1 MARSAYKIPLG
12 GGPPKGTS
20 STSSD
25 LEWLHGKQQQP
36 SLPAADTTTEETK
49 KKTKPMARSAYK
61 IQLSAAA
68 AGRRPQTTTM
78 DKTSTTNN
86 TTTTKPNTTNPSKF
100 GKADPIRDLLFL
112 VSFLAFLFL
121 VSWVYRDI
129 GKPVDL
135 TKMKAGASPSLGS
148 LKKYQKKMM
157 DSMVSEDR
165 KRLYRYD
172 CPLFLAPSSIKETGL
187 SIFAGKNYSQGDEI
201 VSSQSHIQYSTVQD
215 GFQ

>member
-1 MARSAYKIPLG
+1 MARSAYKISLG
-12 GGPPKGTS
+12 GGPAPKGTAS
-20 STSSD
+20 SE
-25 LEWLHGKQQQP
+25 LEWLHGKQQQQP
-36 SLPAADTTTEETK
+36 SPVPAADDTRTTTEETK
-49 KKTKPMARSAYK
+49 TKKTKTMARSAYK
-61 IQLSAAA
+61 IQLGGGA
-68 AGRRPQTTTM
+68 T
-78 DKTSTTNN
+78 KTTNKNKPSPASSKRN
-86 TTTTKPNTTNPSKF
+86 TNNNPSKF
-100 GKADPIRDLLFL
+100 GKADPVRDLLLFVLFL
-112 VSFLAFLFL
+112 GFLFL

-129 GKPVDL
+129 GTPVDL
-135 TKMKAGASPSLGS
+135 SKQAKGSSPSLGS